1 MNQGVPIRNIQN
13 SQNQKKKPNPFAV
26 GCLGILGL
34 LVISGIVGEC
44 SNYNINKEKA
54 SLQKKKDD
62 TAKWAIEEQKKSQI
76 KWSEKEKQDKI
87 QAEQD
92 QIKADRSNYAK
103 AVKYHKAHDFDN
115 TLKYLY
121 NISKSY
127 SGYSEVKKL
136 IAINQSNKRK
146 IDYAVKMVA
155 REIYANRL
163 EQAFLDQGADT
174 DVTVYGSKY
183 DRIKIKYILSSR
195 VFANEFGKSTLCSQI
210 GEMGFKYIE
219 IYGGLD
225 NMRWRWTFK

>member
-1 MNQGVPIRNIQN
+1 MNQGVPIRDIQH

-62 TAKWAIEEQKKSQI
+62 TLKWAIEEQKKAQI

-87 QAEQD
+87 QA
-92 QIKADRSNYAK
+92 DRSNYAK
-103 AVKYHKAHDFDN
+103 AVKYHNAHDFDN

-136 IAINQSNKRK
+136 IAINQYNKRK
-146 IDYAVKMVA
+146 IESALKSVLRELYAK
-155 REIYANRL
+155 NL

-174 DVTVYGSKY
+174 DVTVYGSNY
-183 DRIKIKYILSSR
+183 DRIRIKYILSSR

>member
-1 MNQGVPIRNIQN
+1 MNQGVPIRDIQH
-13 SQNQKKKPNPFAV
+13 SQNQKKKSNPFAV

-34 LVISGIVGEC
+34 LVIFGIVGEC

-54 SLQKKKDD
+54 SLQ
-62 TAKWAIEEQKKSQI
+62 T
-76 KWSEKEKQDKI
+76 
-87 QAEQD
+87 EQD

-136 IAINQSNKRK
+136 IAINQYNKRK
-146 IDYAVKMVA
+146 IESALKSVLRELYAKK
-155 REIYANRL
+155 L

-174 DVTVYGSKY
+174 DVTVYGSNY
-183 DRIKIKYILSSR
+183 DRIRIKYILSSR

>member
-1 MNQGVPIRNIQN
+1 MNQGVPIRNKQN
-13 SQNQKKKPNPFAV
+13 PNSKPKRFNPFAI

-34 LVISGIVGEC
+34 FSVTGMIANYSNNQQKISKETYPDV
-44 SNYNINKEKA
+44 SNLSAPEAKKVTEDFN
-54 SLQKKKDD
+54 KKKRD
-62 TAKWAIEEQKKSQI
+62 E
-76 KWSEKEKQDKI
+76 
-87 QAEQD
+87 

-174 DVTVYGSKY
+174 DVTVYGSNY
-183 DRIKIKYILSSR
+183 DRVRIKYILSSR

-210 GEMGFKYIE
+210 GEMGFKHIE

-225 NMRWRWTFK
+225 NMRWTFDFK

>member
-1 MNQGVPIRNIQN
+1 MKLSSV
-13 SQNQKKKPNPFAV
+13 KKPKIIALCFLFAV
-26 GCLGILGL
+26 SVAGIKLYAD
-34 LVISGIVGEC
+34 
-44 SNYNINKEKA
+44 YNNQQQQIFE
-54 SLQKKKDD
+54 QKKKDD
-62 TAKWAIEEQKKSQI
+62 TAKWAIEEQKKAQI

-87 QAEQD
+87 QAEKD

-103 AVKYHKAHDFDN
+103 AVIYHKAHDFDN

-136 IAINQSNKRK
+136 IAINQYNKRK
-146 IDYAVKMVA
+146 IESALKSVLRELYAKK
-155 REIYANRL
+155 L

-174 DVTVYGSKY
+174 DVTVYGSNY

-195 VFANEFGKSTLCSQI
+195 VFANEFDKSTLCSQI